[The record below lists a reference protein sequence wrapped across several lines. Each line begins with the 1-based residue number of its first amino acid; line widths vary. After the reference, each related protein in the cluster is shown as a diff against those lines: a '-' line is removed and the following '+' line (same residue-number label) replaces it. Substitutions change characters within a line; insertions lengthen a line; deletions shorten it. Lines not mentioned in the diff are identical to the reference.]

1 VVKFGNTRAPNTGAT
16 EVIRATVL
24 FFSLLCST
32 HSGIKR
38 PGSDAHHP
46 AGQKNTSIK
55 QDDNNGENQMK
66 KLLMATAA
74 LALGA
79 TSTFAETKI
88 GMITTLSGGGA
99 GLGIDVRDGFMLA
112 IEQSGRDDIE
122 VVIEDDQRKPDI
134 AVQLADKM
142 VQSERVDILTGI
154 IWSNLA
160 MAVIPSVT
168 AQGKFYLSPN
178 AGPSALAG
186 QGCHENYFNVAWQ
199 NDNLHEA
206 AGAYANSAGYSNS
219 FILAPNYP
227 AGQDALTG
235 YKRTFAGELA
245 GEVYTQLGQTDY
257 AAEIAQIRASGADS
271 VFFFLPGGMGISF
284 LKQYADS
291 GVDLPVVGPAF
302 SFDQGILQ
310 AVGDAALGVVNTS
323 QWNKDIDNPTNAAFV
338 ESFQAEYGRL
348 PSLYASQGF
357 DTANLI
363 LSALDKAEVS
373 DADAFREA
381 LRAADFDS
389 TRGEFKF
396 GPNHHPIQTI
406 YAREVIKEGDV
417 FTNKIIGTALENQAD
432 VYAADCK
439 M

>member
-1 VVKFGNTRAPNTGAT
+1 MKLSTFAFAAAT
-16 EVIRATVL
+16 
-24 FFSLLCST
+24 SL
-32 HSGIKR
+32 
-38 PGSDAHHP
+38 
-46 AGQKNTSIK
+46 
-55 QDDNNGENQMK
+55 
-66 KLLMATAA
+66 AA
-74 LALGA
+74 LASGV
-79 TSTFAETKI
+79 SAEGLKV

-112 IEQSGRDDIE
+112 VKQSGRSDLE
-122 VVIEDDQRKPDI
+122 VVIEDDQRKPEI

-142 VQSERVDILTGI
+142 IQSEKVDVMTGI

-160 MAVIPSVT
+160 MAVVPAAT
-168 AQGKFYLSPN
+168 AQGKIYLSPN

-186 QGCHENYFNVAWQ
+186 RGCHQNYFNVAWQ

-206 AGAYANSAGYSNS
+206 AGAYASDTGYAKT

-227 AGQDALTG
+227 AGKDALTG
-235 YKRTFAGELA
+235 FKRMFKGDPAGEI
-245 GEVYTQLGQTDY
+245 YTKLGQTDY

-310 AVGDAALGVVNTS
+310 AVGAAALGVKNTS
-323 QWNKDIDNPTNAAFV
+323 QWSKDIDNAANVAFV
-338 ESFQAEYGRL
+338 DTFQAEYGRL

-357 DTANLI
+357 DTANLLI
-363 LSALDKAEVS
+363 SAMGKA
-373 DADAFREA
+373 DIGDQDAFRAA
-381 LRAADFDS
+381 LKAADFAS
-389 TRGEFKF
+389 VRGDFKF
-396 GPNHHPIQTI
+396 GPNNHPIQDF
-406 YAREVIKEGDV
+406 YVREVIKEGDV
-417 FTNKIIGTALENQAD
+417 FTNKIVATSLTDHAD
-432 VYAADCK
+432 AYAGDCK

>member
-1 VVKFGNTRAPNTGAT
+1 MKLR
-16 EVIRATVL
+16 
-24 FFSLLCST
+24 SL
-32 HSGIKR
+32 
-38 PGSDAHHP
+38 
-46 AGQKNTSIK
+46 
-55 QDDNNGENQMK
+55 
-66 KLLMATAA
+66 KLAAAMVAA
-74 LALGA
+74 LS
-79 TSTFAETKI
+79 TSAIAQEDGKLKV

-112 IEQSGRDDIE
+112 VKQSGNSNIE
-122 VVIEDDQRKPDI
+122 VVVEDDQRKPDI

-142 VQSERVDILTGI
+142 IQSEKVDVLTGI

-160 MAVIPSVT
+160 MAVVPAAT

-186 QGCHENYFNVAWQ
+186 KGCHPNYFNVAWQ

-206 AGAYANSAGYSNS
+206 AGAYASSAGYKNS

-227 AGQDALTG
+227 AGQDALKG
-235 YKRTFAGELA
+235 YKRFFKGDLA
-245 GEVYTQLGQTDY
+245 GEVYTKLGQTDY
-257 AAEIAQIRASGADS
+257 AAEIAQIRASDADS

-284 LKQYADS
+284 LKQYAGS
-291 GVDLPVVGPAF
+291 GIDLPVVGPAF

-310 AVGDAALGVVNTS
+310 AVGDAALGVKNTS

-357 DTANLI
+357 DTANLLI
-363 LSALDKAEVS
+363 SAMSKADVK
-373 DADAFREA
+373 DTDAFRAA
-381 LRAADFDS
+381 LKEADFSS
-389 TRGEFKF
+389 TRGKFKF
-396 GPNHHPIQTI
+396 GNNHHPVQDIFV
-406 YAREVIKEGDV
+406 REVIKEGDV
-417 FTNKIIGTALENQAD
+417 YTNKIIATGLTDHVDA
-432 VYAADCK
+432 YAAECE

>member
-1 VVKFGNTRAPNTGAT
+1 MKQWLL
-16 EVIRATVL
+16 ATV
-24 FFSLLCST
+24 
-32 HSGIKR
+32 
-38 PGSDAHHP
+38 A
-46 AGQKNTSIK
+46 AG
-55 QDDNNGENQMK
+55 M
-66 KLLMATAA
+66 LAAPA
-74 LALGA
+74 LAD
-79 TSTFAETKI
+79 TKV

-99 GLGIDVRDGFMLA
+99 GLGIDVRDGFLLA
-112 IEQSGRDDIE
+112 IKQSGRDDIE
-122 VVIEDDQRKPDI
+122 VVVEDDQRKPDI

-142 VQSERVDILTGI
+142 IQSEKVDVLTGI

-160 MAVIPSVT
+160 MAVVPSVT

-178 AGPSALAG
+178 AGPSPLAG
-186 QGCHENYFNVAWQ
+186 KGCHQNYFNVAWQ

-206 AGAYANSAGYSNS
+206 AGAYANTTGYKNS
-219 FILAPNYP
+219 FIMAPNYP
-227 AGQDALTG
+227 AGKDALTG
-235 YKRTFAGELA
+235 YKRTFEGGVANEI
-245 GEVYTQLGQTDY
+245 YTQLGQTDY

-284 LKQYADS
+284 LKQYSDS
-291 GVDLPVVGPAF
+291 GVDIPVIGPAF

-338 ESFQAEYGRL
+338 SSFEAEYGRL

-357 DTANLI
+357 DTANLLI
-363 LSALDKAEVS
+363 SAIEAADVS
-373 DADAFREA
+373 DAGAFRDA
-381 LRAADFDS
+381 LRAANFDS
-389 TRGEFKF
+389 TRGDFSF
-396 GPNHHPIQTI
+396 GSNHHPVQTI

-417 FTNKIIGTALENQAD
+417 FTNKIIGTALENHAD

>member
-1 VVKFGNTRAPNTGAT
+1 MFKQLAAAASVLALVTG
-16 EVIRATVL
+16 
-24 FFSLLCST
+24 S
-32 HSGIKR
+32 
-38 PGSDAHHP
+38 
-46 AGQKNTSIK
+46 
-55 QDDNNGENQMK
+55 
-66 KLLMATAA
+66 A
-74 LALGA
+74 LAGPV
-79 TSTFAETKI
+79 KV

-99 GLGIDVRDGFMLA
+99 GLGIDVRDGFLLA
-112 IEQSGRDDIE
+112 VKQAGNADLE
-122 VVIEDDQRKPDI
+122 VIVEDDQRKPDI

-142 VQSERVDILTGI
+142 VQSEKVDVLTGI

-160 MAVIPSVT
+160 MAVVPSVT

-186 QGCHENYFNVAWQ
+186 KGCHPNYFNVAWQ

-206 AGAYANSAGYSNS
+206 AGAYAKEAGYKNS

-235 YKRTFAGELA
+235 YKRFYDGELA
-245 GEVYTQLGQTDY
+245 GEIYTKLGQTDY
-257 AAEIAQIRASGADS
+257 AAELAQIRASGADS

-291 GVDLPVVGPAF
+291 GIDLPVVGPAF

-310 AVGDAALGVVNTS
+310 AVGDAALGVKNTS
-323 QWNKDIDNPTNAAFV
+323 QWNKDLDNDANKAFV

-357 DTANLI
+357 DTANLL
-363 LSALDKAEVS
+363 LSAMEKADVA
-373 DADAFREA
+373 DADAFRAA
-381 LRAADFDS
+381 LEEADFAS
-389 TRGEFKF
+389 TRGDFKF
-396 GPNHHPIQTI
+396 GPNHHPIQDI
-406 YAREVIKEGDV
+406 YVREVIKEGDV
-417 FTNKIIGTALENQAD
+417 YTNKIIATAMEDHAD
-432 VYAADCK
+432 AYAAECK